1 MDFHPTDA
9 ETLRVTTACIL
20 GSWPFSPQSTQ
31 TRQPSLTIIFFS
43 FLGGDNGG
51 STWLRPSTMTLPID
65 NAPRPLCSVI
75 TILDEGRAF
84 VHKARA
90 LPSLHDRHSAPRRLE
105 AEVRRPPHRGQ
116 LHSGHESESSP
127 SVWGRRKPLV
137 ISSVAPNNSLTA
149 PLMHS
154 KMPIETADRRRPRET
169 GGRVAERDVIFI
181 CRKGGGMPVY
191 SHGKLWP
198 LSDFRPNGRGEERNE
213 GIHRLN

>member
-1 MDFHPTDA
+1 MGFHLA
-9 ETLRVTTACIL
+9 
-20 GSWPFSPQSTQ
+20 W
-31 TRQPSLTIIFFS
+31 
-43 FLGGDNGG
+43 
-51 STWLRPSTMTLPID
+51 PSTMTLPID

-90 LPSLHDRHSAPRRLE
+90 LPSLHDRHSAQWRLE
-105 AEVRRPPHRGQ
+105 AEVRRALHRGQ
-116 LHSGHESESSP
+116 LHSAHESESSP

-169 GGRVAERDVIFI
+169 GRVAERDVIFI

-198 LSDFRPNGRGEERNE
+198 LSDFRPNG
-213 GIHRLN
+213 